1 MVPKNLRSLRLR
13 MASIQAKVQIPNDK
27 HTGTTIL
34 MNLELF
40 GRKRKYRNTNVQA
53 YIGCYR
59 IP

>member
-1 MVPKNLRSLRLR
+1 